1 MSFLQALLQQT
12 FLQHAVAASLLAA
25 LSCGVIGVLVVLR
38 RIAFLAGGI
47 AHGALAGMGAAYLLG
62 WPPLPGAIAAAL
74 LMATLLWRLGARQR
88 HDEEVLIA
96 AMWSVGMAAGLIMI
110 ARSAGENPD
119 LMSYLFGNILMVGR
133 EQLMWMLGLD
143 LLTVSIVAAFYPAI
157 AATVFDEEFARLR
170 GVPVDAIRLLIL
182 LLVALTVVLLIQV
195 VGLILVIALLTLP
208 AAASLRA
215 PSMPA
220 MMLQAAG
227 IAAGASLGGL
237 WLAYTLD
244 WPAGASMVLLT
255 AAAYLLAALLR
266 DRRARFSRASR

>member
-1 MSFLQALLQQT
+1 VSFLAALLQQT

-25 LSCGVIGVLVVLR
+25 LACGVVGVLVVLR

-74 LMATLLWRLGARQR
+74 AMAVLLWRLTTRQR

-133 EQLMWMLGLD
+133 DQLLWMAGLD
-143 LLTVSIVAAFYPAI
+143 LLTLGIVAAFYPAI
-157 AATVFDEEFARLR
+157 ATTVFDEEYARLR
-170 GVPVDAIRLLIL
+170 GLPVEAIRLLLL

-208 AAASLRA
+208 AAAALSSR
-215 PSMPA
+215 SMLA
-220 MMLQAAG
+220 MMWRAAL
-227 IAAGASLGGL
+227 IAGAACLGGL
-237 WLAYTLD
+237 WLAYAQD

-255 AAAYLLAALLR
+255 AAVYLVASLR
-266 DRRARFSRASR
+266 RR